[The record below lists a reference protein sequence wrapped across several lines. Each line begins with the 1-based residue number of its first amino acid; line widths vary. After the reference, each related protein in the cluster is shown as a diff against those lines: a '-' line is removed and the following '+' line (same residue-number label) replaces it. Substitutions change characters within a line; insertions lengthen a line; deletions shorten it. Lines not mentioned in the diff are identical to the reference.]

1 MVKRGLMSQASPN
14 ELREFL
20 SSLSSSFSLFHG
32 FHTFIWKRT
41 ASKNTQ
47 KKSNTHSQL
56 ERQHNTQKGL
66 LLPSFLPG
74 GDTQQTF
81 IREGSAPRFNLWY
94 LFIYHFSR
102 KSYPFCI
109 PSIDKWYP
117 FHMNILCLGLCIP
130 FNCRK
135 CTFFKIGINIS
146 QNRKFSRLYKAM
158 KFIC

>member
-1 MVKRGLMSQASPN
+1 M
-14 ELREFL
+14 
-20 SSLSSSFSLFHG
+20 H
-32 FHTFIWKRT
+32 
-41 ASKNTQ
+41 KNSEQ
-47 KKSNTHSQL
+47 KHPEDTHSQL

-66 LLPSFLPG
+66 LLPSFLPEG
-74 GDTQQTF
+74 GTQQTF

-117 FHMNILCLGLCIP
+117 FHMNILCLELCIP
-130 FNCRK
+130 FNCCK

-158 KFIC
+158 KFIFSPFGSFHRPNPIVYLKPEKGAPIGRSLPV